1 MQDMTFGH
9 AATRPAMA
17 QNDMPSLGLAVML
30 GLAVASTMLGLSNPG
45 AIAAEY
51 STVTVAESPS

>member
-30 GLAVASTMLGLSNPG
+30 GLAVASTMLGLSNPA

-51 STVTVAESPS
+51 STVTVAESHS